1 MLEEISLAKIFVYIA
16 LFAMSVIGWYLVLE
30 FVDYLLK
37 LIK

>member
-1 MLEEISLAKIFVYIA
+1 MLEGISLAKIFVYIA
-16 LFAMSVIGWYLVLE
+16 LFAMSAIGWYLILE